1 MSGADRAGAPL
12 AALRQLA
19 RSGPAPA
26 VGERCDMCAAG
37 LPAAHSHVVD
47 LHSRALLC
55 ACRPCYLLFT
65 DEHAKLQYRAVPER
79 YLSLPDTT
87 FDEQAWHELQIPV
100 GLAFLFR
107 DSVQD
112 RIVASYPG
120 PAGATEAD
128 VPQAAWDRIVAGA
141 PQLAM
146 LRPDV
151 EAVLVRRP
159 ARAGDADAPDPGCYL
174 VPVDACYE
182 LVGRLRMLWRGI
194 DGGREAHEA
203 MEQFFARVRAFSRP
217 APPVGAA

>member
-1 MSGADRAGAPL
+1 MSPVDRTGTPL
-12 AALRQLA
+12 AALRQIA

-26 VGERCDMCAAG
+26 AEVRCEMCAAG
-37 LPAAHSHVVD
+37 IPAAHSHVVD
-47 LHSRALLC
+47 LQSRALLC

-79 YLSLPDTT
+79 YLSLPGQA
-87 FDEQAWHELQIPV
+87 FDEQAWDELQIPV

-107 DSVQD
+107 DSVRD
-112 RIVASYPG
+112 RMVASYPG
-120 PAGATEAD
+120 PAGATESD
-128 VPQAAWDRIVAGA
+128 LPLPAWDLIVSRT

-159 ARAGDADAPDPGCYL
+159 AGVPDAQCFL

-182 LVGRLRMLWRGI
+182 LVGRLRLLWRGI

-203 MEQFFARVRAFSRP
+203 IEQFFARVRAFSRP
-217 APPVGAA
+217 APPVGAP